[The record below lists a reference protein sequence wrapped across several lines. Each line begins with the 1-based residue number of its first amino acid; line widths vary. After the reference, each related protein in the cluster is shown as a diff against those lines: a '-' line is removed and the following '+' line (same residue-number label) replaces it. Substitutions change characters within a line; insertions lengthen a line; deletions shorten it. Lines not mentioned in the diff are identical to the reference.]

1 MIERLLKLEDARSES
16 VFLWGARQTGKS
28 TLLAALF
35 PDAIYY
41 DLLKSDV
48 YGRLMSR
55 PSLLREELMLQ
66 DQSRIVIIDE
76 VQKLPA
82 LLDEVHWLMTHT
94 EFRFILCGSSARKL
108 KRCGANTLGGRAL
121 KNVMYPFVSAE
132 IPDFDLIHAV
142 NFGMLPRHYLAAD
155 PWKRLQ
161 AYITVY
167 LQEEIA
173 AEALVRNLQTFSR
186 FLEVAALTD
195 SEIINY
201 QNIAADCGIGASTV
215 KGYFE
220 ILYDTLLGY
229 KLPAYTKAMK
239 RRVIQ
244 TPKFYFFDVGIV
256 NWLAKR
262 RNMQPGSADFGHAFE
277 HLIIQELFAYRGYN
291 GDKIDLSYWRT
302 ASGYEVDAVLGD
314 AEAAIEIKSV
324 SEIKSHH
331 LRGLKAFKEEHPAAR
346 LIAVSLDP
354 APRLMN
360 GVEIYPAKDFLRLLW
375 SGEII
380 TPAG

>member
-1 MIERLLKLEDARSES
+1 MIKRLLKLEDVSSES

-28 TLLAALF
+28 TLLGSLF

-41 DLLKSDV
+41 DLLKSEV
-48 YGRLMSR
+48 YGRLLGQ
-55 PSLLREELMLQ
+55 PSLMREELMLR

-76 VQKLPA
+76 IQKLPA

-132 IPDFDLIHAV
+132 VPDFDLVHAV
-142 NFGMLPRHYLAAD
+142 NSGMLPRHYLASD

-161 AYITVY
+161 AYIAVY
-167 LQEEIA
+167 LKEEIA

-195 SEIINY
+195 AQIINY
-201 QNIAADCGIGASTV
+201 QNIAADCGVGASTV
-215 KGYFE
+215 KAYFE

-229 KLPAYTKAMK
+229 RLPAYTKTAK
-239 RRVIQ
+239 RRAIQ

-256 NWLAKR
+256 NFLTKR
-262 RNMQPGSADFGHAFE
+262 RNMSPGSWDFGHAFE
-277 HLIIQELFAYRGYN
+277 HLIVQELFAYSGYN
-291 GDKIDLSYWRT
+291 ADAVGLSYWRT
-302 ASGYEVDAVLGD
+302 ASGYEVDVILGD
-314 AEAAIEIKSV
+314 AEAAVEIKAV
-324 SEIKSHH
+324 AEIKSHH
-331 LRGLKAFKEEHPAAR
+331 LRGLKAFKEEHPQTR

-354 APRLMN
+354 VPRLMT
-360 GVEIYPAKDFLRLLW
+360 GVEIYPATDFLRLLW
-375 SGEII
+375 SGKII
-380 TPAG
+380 VPAV

>member
-1 MIERLLKLEDARSES
+1 MIERLLKLEDAASES

-48 YGRLMSR
+48 YGRLMSK
-55 PSLLREELMLQ
+55 PALLREELMLQ

-108 KRCGANTLGGRAL
+108 RRCGANTLGGRAL

-132 IPDFDLIHAV
+132 IPDFDLVHAV
-142 NFGMLPRHYLAAD
+142 NSGMLPRHYLAAN

-173 AEALVRNLQTFSR
+173 AKALVRNLQTFSR

-201 QNIAADCGIGASTV
+201 QNIATDCGIGASTV

-229 KLPAYTKAMK
+229 RLPAYTKAMK

-256 NWLAKR
+256 NWLTKR
-262 RNMQPGSADFGHAFE
+262 RNMLPGSGDFGHAFE
-277 HLIIQELFAYRGYN
+277 HLIVQELFAYRGYN

-314 AEAAIEIKSV
+314 AEVAVEIKPV

-331 LRGLKAFKEEHPAAR
+331 LRGLKAFKEEHPEAR
-346 LIAVSLDP
+346 LIAVSLDA

-360 GVEIYPAKDFLRLLW
+360 DVEIYPAQDFLQLLW